1 MLMESDSEGLE
12 VDVDAGVDS
21 DIDSDI
27 DTGVEDGI
35 GAGAGADTGIDAG
48 VGANVASDGMN
59 RIINLRVWLKIPDA
73 EAATV
78 KNTLVRRLGFGNVL
92 EDVKKERLFSIEI
105 DSGDPE
111 EMARSFAK
119 ELVNENKE
127 SHKIL
132 IDTLEFEEEY
142 VPVKVALHIED
153 GEAISTRERLRNRL
167 GFKNVVNVKKATVWK
182 LYFSLL
188 RPEAEMNAREIA
200 EKLLINPHKDTYEI
214 LMCL

>member
-1 MLMESDSEGLE
+1 MLMESDSEHLD

-21 DIDSDI
+21 DIDM
-27 DTGVEDGI
+27 GVDE
-35 GAGAGADTGIDAG
+35 GIDAG
-48 VGANVASDGMN
+48 ADADVGSDAVSGRTN
-59 RIINLRVWLKIPDA
+59 QKINLRVWLKIPDA

-127 SHKIL
+127 SHKVL
-132 IDTLEFEEEY
+132 IDTLEFEEGY

-167 GFKNVVNVKKATVWK
+167 GFKNVVDVKKATVWK

-214 LMCL
+214 LMSL

>member
-1 MLMESDSEGLE
+1 MLMESDCECQDK
-12 VDVDAGVDS
+12 DVEADSDAGVDA
-21 DIDSDI
+21 DVDADVDS
-27 DTGVEDGI
+27 GVSAADV
-35 GAGAGADTGIDAG
+35 GANAG
-48 VGANVASDGMN
+48 VGANVASGRTN
-59 RIINLRVWLKIPDA
+59 QKINLRVWLKIPDA

-78 KNTLVRRLGFGNVL
+78 KNTLVRRLGFGKVL

-111 EMARSFAK
+111 EMARRFAK

-127 SHKIL
+127 SHKVL
-132 IDTLEFEEEY
+132 IDTLEFEEGY

-167 GFKNVVNVKKATVWK
+167 GFKNVVDVKKATIWK

-214 LMCL
+214 LMRL

>member
-1 MLMESDSEGLE
+1 MLMESDSESL
-12 VDVDAGVDS
+12 DVDASVDS
-21 DIDSDI
+21 DIDM
-27 DTGVEDGI
+27 GVDG
-35 GAGAGADTGIDAG
+35 GIDAG
-48 VGANVASDGMN
+48 ADADVGSDAISGCTNQM
-59 RIINLRVWLKIPDA
+59 INLRVWLKIPDA

-78 KNTLVRRLGFGNVL
+78 KNTLVRRLGFGKVL

-111 EMARSFAK
+111 EMARRFAK

-127 SHKIL
+127 SHKVL
-132 IDTLEFEEEY
+132 IDTLEFEEGY

-167 GFKNVVNVKKATVWK
+167 GFKNVVDVKKATVWK

-200 EKLLINPHKDTYEI
+200 EKLLINPHKDSYEI
-214 LMCL
+214 LMSL

>member
-1 MLMESDSEGLE
+1 MLMESDRESL
-12 VDVDAGVDS
+12 DVDAGVDS
-21 DIDSDI
+21 DIDM
-27 DTGVEDGI
+27 GVDEGI
-35 GAGAGADTGIDAG
+35 EAGADADVGADAG
-48 VGANVASDGMN
+48 VGANVASSHTN
-59 RIINLRVWLKIPDA
+59 QTINLRVWLKIPDA

-78 KNTLVRRLGFGNVL
+78 KNTLVRRLGFGKVL

-111 EMARSFAK
+111 EMARRFAK

-127 SHKIL
+127 SHKVL
-132 IDTLEFEEEY
+132 VDTLEFEEGY

-167 GFKNVVNVKKATVWK
+167 GFKNVVDVKKATVWK

-214 LMCL
+214 LMSL